1 MTETKTKTYSA
12 RLATRLT
19 SSVDTR
25 LRQLALLH
33 RRRISHLLDEV
44 LDQALPTTQDLAG
57 QFARLADAT
66 PGPSLATAPSPAGT
80 GNAATATA
88 ASATRHPAA

>member
-1 MTETKTKTYSA
+1 MTETKTYNA

-57 QFARLADAT
+57 QFARLAGTT
-66 PGPSLATAPSPAGT
+66 PERSPATARPPAGT
-80 GNAATATA
+80 GNAASTTAT
-88 ASATRHPAA
+88 SATRNPAA